1 MITVT
6 HQDQYIGLN
15 QLCETLNNELGYSF
29 NIYDVVYFIRHVCIA
44 VGCKNGCLHC
54 FSDSPNKISQTELG
68 GFSRIIKEIGNV
80 VDINKKD
87 LSFFHLGAANDPA
100 YVKDYYKYLEI
111 WRNAMPHYQ
120 MIKVFTHGWNLK
132 NDKHRGEFEKF
143 LGVLQSYNNIK
154 VVISFDSFS
163 RFAQL
168 QWNDYIENTAK
179 LLKKIINTIGKE
191 RVRMEVFY
199 TPERLDCSPEKTLEY
214 WRSISKTENVPS
226 IQQIIKQIDDD
237 YDIKHSCS
245 SITKGALKVFD
256 NCGLTT
262 TDLIDMSRDCDSIFS
277 AGRGKQ
283 FFEGKQD
290 SAKEKGL
297 EIQEN
302 RVLYSL
308 KDYSHKYDGVIIN
321 PDGTCQIVDYH
332 GYKVGKYLNNGNPVI
347 PYMSII

>member
-29 NIYDVVYFIRHVCIA
+29 NIYDVVYFIRHVSIA

-54 FSDSPNKISQTELG
+54 FSDSPNIISQTEIG

-179 LLKKIINTIGKE
+179 LLKKIIN
-191 RVRMEVFY
+191 
-199 TPERLDCSPEKTLEY
+199 
-214 WRSISKTENVPS
+214 
-226 IQQIIKQIDDD
+226 IIK
-237 YDIKHSCS
+237 
-245 SITKGALKVFD
+245 
-256 NCGLTT
+256 
-262 TDLIDMSRDCDSIFS
+262 
-277 AGRGKQ
+277 
-283 FFEGKQD
+283 
-290 SAKEKGL
+290 
-297 EIQEN
+297 
-302 RVLYSL
+302 
-308 KDYSHKYDGVIIN
+308 
-321 PDGTCQIVDYH
+321 TCQHI
-332 GYKVGKYLNNGNPVI
+332 
-347 PYMSII
+347 